1 MNLLFSFS
9 PSLLYFCSVGLDLVE
24 ELGESALKLGD
35 LFERELLWGV
45 NKEENR
51 PSGTSTSSFMP
62 VTTLSPWSF
71 LGMGWWGQTS

>member
-1 MNLLFSFS
+1 M
-9 PSLLYFCSVGLDLVE
+9 GLDLVE
-24 ELGESALKLGD
+24 EVDESTLKLGD

-51 PSGTSTSSFMP
+51 PLGASTSSFIP

-71 LGMGWWGQTS
+71 